1 MVKMLEV
8 HKVRNAELS
17 TGNMVSFGVVEGMGL
32 RIVPGSK
39 VKI

>member
-8 HKVRNAELS
+8 HKVRNADLNTS
-17 TGNMVSFGVVEGMGL
+17 NLVSFEVVDGMGL

-39 VKI
+39 VKL